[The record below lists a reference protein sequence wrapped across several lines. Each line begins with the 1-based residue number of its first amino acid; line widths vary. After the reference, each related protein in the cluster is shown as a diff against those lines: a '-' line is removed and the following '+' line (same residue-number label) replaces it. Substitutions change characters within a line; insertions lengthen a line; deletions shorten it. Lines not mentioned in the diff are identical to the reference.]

1 MIYEMVKPLPITLR
15 NAPARLT
22 RNNGLHGPDNS
33 MTLRSRVVADSTIVS
48 KKIHVPT
55 ERL

>member
-1 MIYEMVKPLPITLR
+1 MVKPLPITLR

-55 ERL
+55 DRL